1 MSKSLWMGD
10 LEPYMDEAFVTYVFH
25 NISSQLVS
33 VKTIKRRDNGLPAGY
48 CFVEFRT
55 EDEAERVLKT
65 INGKDIPGTNPTRRF
80 RLNRAQGGKN
90 WDIGPSFSIF
100 VGDLDPNVTDDKLED
115 FFLKKYRSVKGG
127 KVMYDENGD
136 SRGYGF
142 VRFSDETEQ
151 KKALIEMQGA
161 MGLGG
166 RAIKV
171 SQATPKNK
179 VAGAEQTSTATPT
192 AAYTSPSQWLQ
203 QYQDYSQYYQQ
214 YYNYYNYQQQSSYY
228 SQSAYGTGQQA
239 QQYASQQ
246 SAAAG
251 YSGKTL
257 SENLEE
263 PDEPIDFEEEN
274 DKFMEEHSGL
284 IDDVVDCH
292 WQPLDNVTSKVPEI
306 SAT

>member
-1 MSKSLWMGD
+1 
-10 LEPYMDEAFVTYVFH
+10 MDESFVTYVFQ

-33 VKTIKRRDNGLPAGY
+33 VKTIKRRDTGLPAGY
-48 CFVEFRT
+48 CFVEFRS

-90 WDIGPSFSIF
+90 WDVGPSFSIF
-100 VGDLDPNVTDDKLED
+100 VGDLDPNITDDKLED

-127 KVMYDENGD
+127 KVMYDDQGD

-151 KKALIEMQGA
+151 KRALIEMQGA
-161 MGLGG
+161 AGLGG

-179 VAGAEQTSTATPT
+179 PGTETNSATPT
-192 AAYTSPSQWLQ
+192 AAYTSPSQILQ

-228 SQSAYGTGQQA
+228 NQTAYGTAGSQQA

-246 SAAAG
+246 SAAAAYNG
-251 YSGKTL
+251 RRSTDK
-257 SENLEE
+257 LEE
-263 PDEPIDFEEEN
+263 PDEPIDYDAEN
-274 DKFMEEHSGL
+274 EKFMQEHSGL
-284 IDDVVDCH
+284 INDVVDCH
-292 WQPLDNVTSKVPEI
+292 WQPLDSVTSKIREAA
-306 SAT
+306 AT